1 MGKILLDIPQFPDS
15 FIEADT
21 LDEAIVKLK
30 ELQNRTNKE
39 SLNILKKFKG
49 MLKQSVSFSDEDW
62 YRQ

>member
-15 FIEADT
+15 FIEADN

-30 ELQNRTNKE
+30 KLQNRINKE
-39 SLNILKKFKG
+39 SLNRLKRFKG
-49 MLKQSVSFSDEDW
+49 LLKDSTSFPEEDW